1 MHFKLLIVL
10 SEDPFFLLFI
20 LLQPLTFWT
29 WICIRYSETFSQV
42 QLFMQ
47 PKLFPWMIGFKQR
60 LKAMMFLVMLRYV
73 FKYWSMDYRKR
84 GDRKLIYMCLLI
96 FWGFYLSRIYDR
108 GYSLNQFNIYFILI
122 HFFLLAFESVYFVVI
137 RFACSVWA
145 GGHQQLY
152 EVKIVKQFT
161 FQIINSLLM
170 LWAIWV
176 RKLIGVLKPIWRLVT
191 WILIR
196 LA

>member
-1 MHFKLLIVL
+1 MRFKLLIVL

-20 LLQPLTFWT
+20 LLQLLTFWT
-29 WICIRYSETFSQV
+29 WSCIRYSETFSQV

-47 PKLFPWMIGFKQR
+47 PDLLPWMIGFKQR
-60 LKAMMFLVMLRYV
+60 LKAIMFLVMLRYV

-108 GYSLNQFNIYFILI
+108 GNSLNQFNIYFVRIY
-122 HFFLLAFESVYFVVI
+122 FFFLAFESVHFVVI

-161 FQIINSLLM
+161 FQIINSPLM